1 MMSFSFSEA
10 AGPGFEVPFSSF
22 PYQDM
27 SAPAFSDVDETIM
40 AERKKA
46 QESMQPRGK
55 DLSAQELKDAI
66 NRARAGAVAETEEVL
81 RKEYDA
87 RSAAEA
93 SKIRKA
99 LEHFQDER
107 KKYFS
112 SVESDVIQLSL
123 AIAAKILHREAQVD
137 PMLVAAL
144 VRVAVE
150 KLHDV
155 SSVTVRVA
163 PDKLEKWREYLLDT
177 ENGAAITVVDDAKLG
192 LDDCVLET
200 SLGSANFSINAQ
212 LKEVEQGFFDLLAQ
226 RPVIK

>member
-1 MMSFSFSEA
+1 MMNFSFSETA
-10 AGPGFEVPFSSF
+10 EPGFEVPFSPF
-22 PYQDM
+22 PYRDM
-27 SAPAFSDVDETIM
+27 NAPAFTDADETKS

-46 QESMQPRGK
+46 QESMQSRGN
-55 DLSAQELKDAI
+55 DSSAQEIKDAI
-66 NRARAGAVAETEEVL
+66 NRACAVAVAETEESL
-81 RKEYDA
+81 RKEYEA

-99 LEHFQDER
+99 LELFQDER

-137 PMLVAAL
+137 PLLVAAL

-163 PDKLEKWREYLLDT
+163 PDKLEQWREYLLDS

-192 LDDCVLET
+192 FDDCVLET
-200 SLGSANFSINAQ
+200 SLGSANFSIDAQ

>member
-1 MMSFSFSEA
+1 MSFLCSEA
-10 AGPGFEVPFSSF
+10 AEPGFKVPFSSF

-27 SAPAFSDVDETIM
+27 SAPAFSDVDESLT

-46 QESMQPRGK
+46 LENAPPGGK
-55 DLSAQELKDAI
+55 DLPAQELKDAI
-66 NRARAGAVAETEEVL
+66 TRARAGAVAETEEVL
-81 RKEYDA
+81 RKEYEV

-93 SKIRKA
+93 SKIQKA
-99 LEHFQDER
+99 LELFQEER
-107 KKYFS
+107 KKYFL
-112 SVESDVIQLSL
+112 SVESDVIQLAL

-155 SSVTVRVA
+155 SSVTIRVA
-163 PDKLEKWREYLLDT
+163 PDKLEKWREYLLDS
-177 ENGAAITVVDDAKLG
+177 ENDAAITVVDDAKLG
-192 LDDCVLET
+192 LDDCILET
-200 SLGSANFSINAQ
+200 SLGSANFSIDAQ